1 MANRLNITRTASLSR
16 HAAPNF
22 VMLGG
27 SELIA
32 LRKLPTLAGRLFLE
46 LLAMADHATGAIR
59 TSYAVLLALVDFDQ
73 VQCAHAPDKPTLK
86 RIRTAIDQLEQ
97 ARLLARD
104 CVKNEKQQALFL
116 RVQSR
121 AGISAP
127 AESFGR
133 VKGRAAREKKPAK
146 SGTYAKQAEPVR
158 QGEGQRV
165 QENSLPP
172 TPTGAPIPQG
182 VREKLAAVR
191 GAGGKQQAPQG
202 GQNLAPAGHAPR
214 GLRPPVS
221 PLGDPSPQI
230 NRGTKGEQA
239 RPVGDLLAGLLARG
253 SKQPAFEGGGPF
265 KPVPNSARE
274 ALPMPKMPPPRAA
287 SAAAGAQVPDGA
299 EKPRSG
305 AVRWER
311 GALGVVPVL

>member
-16 HAAPNF
+16 HTAPNF

-116 RVQSR
+116 RGAKPCRYQC
-121 AGISAP
+121 
-127 AESFGR
+127 
-133 VKGRAAREKKPAK
+133 AR
-146 SGTYAKQAEPVR
+146 
-158 QGEGQRV
+158 
-165 QENSLPP
+165 
-172 TPTGAPIPQG
+172 
-182 VREKLAAVR
+182 
-191 GAGGKQQAPQG
+191 
-202 GQNLAPAGHAPR
+202 
-214 GLRPPVS
+214 
-221 PLGDPSPQI
+221 
-230 NRGTKGEQA
+230 
-239 RPVGDLLAGLLARG
+239 
-253 SKQPAFEGGGPF
+253 
-265 KPVPNSARE
+265 
-274 ALPMPKMPPPRAA
+274 
-287 SAAAGAQVPDGA
+287 
-299 EKPRSG
+299 
-305 AVRWER
+305 
-311 GALGVVPVL
+311 